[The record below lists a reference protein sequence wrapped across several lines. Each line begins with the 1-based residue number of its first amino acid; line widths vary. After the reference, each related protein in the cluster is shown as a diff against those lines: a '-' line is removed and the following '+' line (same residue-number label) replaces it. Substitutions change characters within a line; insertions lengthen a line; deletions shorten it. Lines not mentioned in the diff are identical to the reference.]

1 MLACGFSGKIY
12 LFSFFGEISGQRKK
26 ITKDAK
32 QMNISFIRER
42 HGLFKEGT
50 NANVKR
56 CNKSTTRYL
65 VFKNRKSG
73 GKKSIRVR
81 GGECKRMI
89 NKQTPEMS
97 IKNQP
102 TVQTKTATNSYFF
115 PF

>member
-1 MLACGFSGKIY
+1 MS
-12 LFSFFGEISGQRKK
+12 EHRKK
-26 ITKDAK
+26 NNKRRKTNEYQFHQRTA
-32 QMNISFIRER
+32 SA
-42 HGLFKEGT
+42 FKEGT

>member
-1 MLACGFSGKIY
+1 VASVVSYI
-12 LFSFFGEISGQRKK
+12 FFLVLVKSQSAEKK

-42 HGLFKEGT
+42 HRLFKEGT

-73 GKKSIRVR
+73 GKKEHS
-81 GGECKRMI
+81 
-89 NKQTPEMS
+89 
-97 IKNQP
+97 
-102 TVQTKTATNSYFF
+102 
-115 PF
+115 